1 MITCYALLR
10 KGERN
15 LYLSPYLQTE
25 KTSLWDPEEAVVLKS
40 SGMLTKSQKDEAS
53 YALYAA
59 IDFSVDRWIQDKQY
73 VPRLLVS
80 SLVFMVVYFFMS
92 LVIRDP
98 IPMVDELLISSGLTI
113 FSWIALAKRDT
124 RSSLAIKRRYELK
137 ASAGSPDFLQDEGL
151 FALESYL
158 EDSSQLDRLDLCN
171 SLCLSSKD
179 PLAPLSYEQAPPWV
193 EEVLLLLELHMK
205 VNQKFLYRYYK
216 KVCSLREGKRTSSKL
231 SARLFHLSMQQK
243 LDIPQLS
250 LCVALREQMS

>member
-1 MITCYALLR
+1 MITCYTILR

-40 SGMLTKSQKDEAS
+40 SGMLTKAQKDEAS
-53 YALYAA
+53 YALYTA

-80 SLVFMVVYFFMS
+80 ALVFMVVYFFMS

-98 IPMVDELLISSGLTI
+98 IPIVDELLISSGLTI
-113 FSWIALAKRDT
+113 FCWITLAKRDT
-124 RSSLAIKRRYELK
+124 RSSIAIKRRYELK

-151 FALESYL
+151 FALEIYL
-158 EDSSQLDRLDLCN
+158 EEASQLDRLDLCN
-171 SLCLSSKD
+171 SLCLSSKE
-179 PLAPLSYEQAPPWV
+179 PLTPLSYEEAEPWGAD
-193 EEVLLLLELHMK
+193 VLLLLELQLRI
-205 VNQKFLYRYYK
+205 NQKLLYRYYK
-216 KVCSLREGKRTSSKL
+216 KICSIREDKRGSSKL

-243 LDIPQLS
+243 LDIPLLA
-250 LCVALREQMS
+250 LCVALHEHMN